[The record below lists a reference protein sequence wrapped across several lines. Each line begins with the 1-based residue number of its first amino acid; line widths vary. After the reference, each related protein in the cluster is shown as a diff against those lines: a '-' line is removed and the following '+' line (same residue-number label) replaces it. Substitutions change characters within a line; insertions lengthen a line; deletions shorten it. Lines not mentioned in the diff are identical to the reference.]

1 MIKTR
6 RINIRHVMR
15 HNKFIIS
22 IMEEKIKE
30 EEDDREIQIW
40 KI

>member
-1 MIKTR
+1 
-6 RINIRHVMR
+6 MR